1 MSVPHRGRLGP
12 RSFLRG
18 RTRCTSLEIF
28 CTDRIALAQG
38 FVTALTKTFSGSWGG
53 RYPPD
58 SALASILARPFTA
71 VLAGE
76 CPLYARAIVILFWPR
91 MASAANSLAFFPCF
105 QFTNRRILTF
115 ITMPSARNINRT
127 EDPP

>member
-1 MSVPHRGRLGP
+1 MSVPHRGRLGL
-12 RSFLRG
+12 RSFLRD
-18 RTRCTSLEIF
+18 RTRGTSLEIF
-28 CTDRIALAQG
+28 CTYRIALVKVCDRSHTNLLRFLGGPLPAWQR
-38 FVTALTKTFSGSWGG
+38 FSFN
-53 RYPPD
+53 P
-58 SALASILARPFTA
+58 ARPFTA

-76 CPLYARAIVILFWPR
+76 CPLYARAIVILSWPR
-91 MASAANSLAFFPCF
+91 MASAANSLPFFPCF